1 MSNYHELS
9 RRGLIKL
16 NEDFDLNHNNE
27 LKGYLLDSRDRY
39 EDIRPHEAL
48 VAKMDD
54 AAEKAKARGGVVSD
68 IVIKK
73 LDKIFDKVMDK
84 LEKEVVRLTDS
95 IELQIDDSCVP
106 TEDD

>member
-16 NEDFDLNHNNE
+16 NEDFDMEHNNE
-27 LKGYLLDSRDRY
+27 LKGYLLDNRDSY
-39 EDIRPHEAL
+39 ENIRAHEAL
-48 VAKMDD
+48 VEKMDD
-54 AAEKAKARGGVVSD
+54 AAAKAVARGGVVSD

-73 LDKIFDKVMDK
+73 LDKIFDRVMDK

-106 TEDD
+106 TEGE

>member
-16 NEDFDLNHNNE
+16 GEDFDLEHNNE
-27 LKGYLLDSRDRY
+27 LKGYLLDHRNRY
-39 EDIRPHEAL
+39 EDVRAHEVL
-48 VAKMDD
+48 VEKMDD
-54 AAEKAKARGGVVSD
+54 AAAKAKARGGVVSD

-106 TEDD
+106 TDEE

>member
-16 NEDFDLNHNNE
+16 NEDFDIEHNNE
-27 LKGYLLDSRDRY
+27 LKGYLIDHRDNY
-39 EDIRPHEAL
+39 ENIRVHEAL
-48 VAKMDD
+48 VQKMDD
-54 AAEKAKARGGVVSD
+54 AAAKAVARGGVVSD

-73 LDKIFDKVMDK
+73 LDKIFDRVMDK
-84 LEKEVVRLTDS
+84 LEKDVVRLTDS

-106 TEDD
+106 TEE

>member
-16 NEDFDLNHNNE
+16 GEDFDIENNNALKDYLLNHR
-27 LKGYLLDSRDRY
+27 DSY
-39 EDIRPHEAL
+39 ENIRAHEAL
-48 VAKMDD
+48 VEKMDD
-54 AAEKAKARGGVVSD
+54 AAAKAVARGGVVSD

-84 LEKEVVRLTDS
+84 LEKDVIRLTDS

-106 TEDD
+106 TDE

>member
-27 LKGYLLDSRDRY
+27 LKGYLLDRRDRY

>member
-16 NEDFDLNHNNE
+16 NEDFDIENNNALKAYLLNH
-27 LKGYLLDSRDRY
+27 RDNY
-39 EDIRPHEAL
+39 ENIRAHEAL
-48 VAKMDD
+48 VEKMDD
-54 AAEKAKARGGVVSD
+54 ATAKAVARGGVVSD
-68 IVIKK
+68 IVIRK

-106 TEDD
+106 TEDE